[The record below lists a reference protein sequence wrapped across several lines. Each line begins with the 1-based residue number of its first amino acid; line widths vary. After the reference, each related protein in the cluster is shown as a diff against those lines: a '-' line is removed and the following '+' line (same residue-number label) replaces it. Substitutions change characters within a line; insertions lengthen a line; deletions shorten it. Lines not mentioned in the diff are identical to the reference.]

1 MIWTVLLVLI
11 LIWAV
16 YAYNRFVSLKNL
28 VKEAWSG
35 IDVQLKRRYN
45 LIPNL
50 VETVKSYKNFE
61 KDVLEEITRIR
72 SRCIDAS
79 NIKDQSEAENMLSD
93 GFRRFFILAE
103 AYPDLKANASFAAL
117 QAQLVEI
124 EDAIQNARRYY
135 NGTVRDYMTFSQ
147 TFPANIIFNAFSF
160 GKYEYFQIEPST
172 AANINVGEQLKGDS
186 K

>member
-1 MIWTVLLVLI
+1 MIWTALLILL

-16 YAYNRFVSLKNL
+16 YAYNRFVSLRNL

-61 KDVLEEITRIR
+61 KEVLEGITKIR
-72 SRCIDAS
+72 SRCIEAS
-79 NIKDQSEAENMLSD
+79 TVSDQSEAENMLSD

-103 AYPDLKANASFAAL
+103 AYPELKANTSFAAL
-117 QAQLVEI
+117 QTQLVEI
-124 EDAIQNARRYY
+124 EESIQNARRYY
-135 NGTVRDYMTFSQ
+135 NGTVRDYTTFSQ
-147 TFPANIIFNAFSF
+147 TFPANILFSAFRF
-160 GKYEYFQIEPST
+160 EKYEYFQIEPST
-172 AANINVGEQLKGDS
+172 AANINVGERLKGGVE
-186 K
+186 